1 MCNSCSLTLSN
12 RTLLSESFKKKKEKL
27 KKKKM
32 TVHTFQTCSSA
43 PRIKYKTNEKQTER
57 MEGMMVI

>member
-1 MCNSCSLTLSN
+1 MSNSCSLTLSN
-12 RTLLSESFKKKKEKL
+12 RTLLSESFKKKIKT
-27 KKKKM
+27 
-32 TVHTFQTCSSA
+32 TVHTFQTCSGA

>member
-12 RTLLSESFKKKKEKL
+12 SCYSVRKL
-27 KKKKM
+27 KEIP
-32 TVHTFQTCSSA
+32 VHTFQTCSEA
-43 PRIKYKTNEKQTER
+43 QQIKYKTNEKQTER